1 MFNFMYNYS
10 NFYVVFMFNFM
21 YCLSLGSTFIGLP
34 KYNPFLL
41 DKIFQIQIK
50 KHKLPMRVCPDSY
63 FSESARETNECRTSS
78 DCDWSR
84 VIDCHLSYI
93 M

>member
-41 DKIFQIQIK
+41 DKIFQIKSKIKIK
-50 KHKLPMRVCPDSY
+50 KHVVDQGLY
-63 FSESARETNECRTSS
+63 SS
-78 DCDWSR
+78 SSCF
-84 VIDCHLSYI
+84 
-93 M
+93 

>member
-10 NFYVVFMFNFM
+10 VYVKFYVVFMFNFM

-41 DKIFQIQIK
+41 DKSNQTHI
-50 KHKLPMRVCPDSY
+50 
-63 FSESARETNECRTSS
+63 
-78 DCDWSR
+78 
-84 VIDCHLSYI
+84 
-93 M
+93 